1 MLTVR
6 RRTRSLQQVRLLS
19 VRSGFPPVLE
29 KERQRQEKRKR
40 NCEEE
45 GSQGH
50 NAATR
55 DAGRPSAVANR
66 QRTPDTVQLF
76 SAQGFLGRQELSE
89 RSRRPRQARAKRG
102 SLLVFGAGGG
112 SHSSNCTS
120 GRHFVLRGSE
130 SDTFTQPLVFFS
142 SLFLSSLPGTDS
154 P

>member
-6 RRTRSLQQVRLLS
+6 RSSLLQQVRLLS
-19 VRSGFPPVLE
+19 VAPAFLRYFRKRGR
-29 KERQRQEKRKR
+29 KEKRKR

-50 NAATR
+50 NVPTR

-76 SAQGFLGRQELSE
+76 SAQGFLGRQKPSE
-89 RSRRPRQARAKRG
+89 RSPRPRQARARRG

-130 SDTFTQPLVFFS
+130 SDTFTQPLIFS